1 MFSTGTV
8 KHFVRRP
15 SGKGGKPVGNGFGE
29 KLRAERLERGLTQ
42 AELGKDLYSPSY
54 ISLLE
59 TGRRE
64 PTAEVIEEL
73 ARRLE
78 LAPKAL
84 EAWSQPITVSDA
96 EYVLAGLYA
105 RQAWDLRDY
114 QLAASHA
121 AAAAKIALEGKNTS
135 AWWNMTYM
143 QAECLMKQGNLQE
156 CQRIIQHLLEHP
168 MATESVG
175 LGVRARQMLAAV
187 CHGQGQL
194 SVAVEHAMEAV
205 RLSAQLPKNSTIIIG
220 AHRAL
225 IGALAESGRL
235 DEAWKYCQAMI
246 DHVDEL
252 SMSQLAGEVAW
263 VVGNVAFMRHDYT
276 EGVKHHERAAR
287 LLSPANDIELWARF
301 NKASAAVRLSSGI
314 VEPETLSSIERAEL
328 AFSIVGGTKSDELE
342 VAFIRARWLY
352 LTGDIVAAVEKL
364 REIHAERASLAKH
377 TAGEV
382 SLLLGKSLKAA
393 GESEEALVHLEE
405 AQKAFSAAGAADRVQ
420 QAMDAVL
427 EIKLA
432 QQRAAAAAKAS

>member
-1 MFSTGTV
+1 M
-8 KHFVRRP
+8 
-15 SGKGGKPVGNGFGE
+15 GNGFGE

-64 PTAEVIEEL
+64 PTADVIEEL

-84 EAWSQPITVSDA
+84 EAWSQPISVSDA

-114 QLAASHA
+114 ALAAEHA
-121 AAAAKIALEGKNTS
+121 ANAARIALDGKNTS

-143 QAECLMKQGNLQE
+143 QAECLMKQGQLKE
-156 CQRIIQHLLEHP
+156 CQKIMEHLSEHP
-168 MATESVG
+168 MATESAG
-175 LGVRARQMLAAV
+175 LGVRARQMLAAL

-194 SVAVEHAMEAV
+194 STAVEHAEKAV
-205 RLSAQLPKNSTIIIG
+205 ELCAQLPKGSTLIIG
-220 AHRAL
+220 ALRAL

-235 DEAWKYCQAMI
+235 DEAWKYCQDMNEQM
-246 DHVDEL
+246 DER

-263 VVGNVAFMRHDYT
+263 VIGNVAFMRHDYP
-276 EGVKHHERAAR
+276 EGIKHHERAAK

-314 VEPETLSSIERAEL
+314 VEPETLSAIERAEL
-328 AFSIVGGTKSDELE
+328 ALSIVGGNKADQLE

-352 LTGDIVAAVEKL
+352 LTGDIVAAVQKL
-364 REIHAERASLAKH
+364 RDIHAERADLGKH

-393 GESEEALVHLEE
+393 GELDEALAHLEE
-405 AQKAFSAAGAADRVQ
+405 AQKAFSAAGAQDRVQ
-420 QAMDAVL
+420 QALDAVL
-427 EIKLA
+427 EIRLA
-432 QQRAAAAAKAS
+432 QRRAAAAEAS

>member
-1 MFSTGTV
+1 M
-8 KHFVRRP
+8 
-15 SGKGGKPVGNGFGE
+15 GNGFGE

-84 EAWSQPITVSDA
+84 EAWSQPISVSDA

-114 QLAASHA
+114 PLAADYA
-121 AAAAKIALEGKNTS
+121 ATAARIALEGRNTS

-143 QAECLMKQGNLQE
+143 QAECLLKHGDLGD
-156 CQRIIQHLLEHP
+156 CQRIIERLIEHP
-168 MATESVG
+168 MAKESVG

-187 CHGQGQL
+187 LQRQGQL
-194 SVAVEHAMEAV
+194 SAAVDEAMEAMK
-205 RLSAQLPKNSTIIIG
+205 LSKQLPPNSTIIVG
-220 AHRAL
+220 ALRVL

-235 DEAWKYCQAMI
+235 DEAWRYCQLLTQQ
-246 DHVDEL
+246 VDEQT
-252 SMSQLAGEVAW
+252 MPQLTGEVAW
-263 VVGNVAFMRHDYT
+263 VVGNVAFMRHDYA
-276 EGVKHHERAAR
+276 EGVREHERAAK
-287 LLSPANDIELWARF
+287 LLSPANDIQLWARF
-301 NKASAAVRLSSGI
+301 NKASAAVRLQAGI
-314 VEPETLSSIERAEL
+314 VEPETLASIERAEL
-328 AFSIVGGTKSDELE
+328 AFSIVHGMKSDELE

-352 LTGDIVAAVEKL
+352 LTGDIVAATQKL
-364 REIHAERASLAKH
+364 RDIQAQSNALAKH

-382 SLLLGKSLKAA
+382 ALLLGKSLKAA
-393 GESEEALVHLEE
+393 GELEEALVYLKE
-405 AQKAFSAAGAADRVQ
+405 AQKDFSSAGAQERVQ
-420 QAMDAVL
+420 QALDAML
-427 EIKLA
+427 EIRLS
-432 QQRAAAAAKAS
+432 QQRAAAAAKNPKAS

>member
-1 MFSTGTV
+1 M
-8 KHFVRRP
+8 
-15 SGKGGKPVGNGFGE
+15 GNGFGE

-84 EAWSQPITVSDA
+84 EAWSQPISVSDA

-114 QLAASHA
+114 PLAASHA
-121 AAAAKIALEGKNTS
+121 ATAARIALEGKNTS

-143 QAECLMKQGNLQE
+143 QAECLMKHGDLQD
-156 CQRIIQHLLEHP
+156 CQQITERLLEHP
-168 MATESVG
+168 MARESVG

-187 CHGQGQL
+187 FHRQGQL
-194 SVAVEHAMEAV
+194 SLAVDRALEAV
-205 RLSAQLPKNSTIIIG
+205 KLSEKLPKNSIIIIG

-225 IGALAESGRL
+225 IAALAESGRL
-235 DEAWKYCQAMI
+235 DEAWRYCQAMNAQ
-246 DHVDEL
+246 VDET
-252 SMSQLAGEVAW
+252 SMAQLAGEVAW
-263 VVGNVAFMRHDYT
+263 VIGNVAFMRHDYT
-276 EGVKHHERAAR
+276 EGVKEHERAAK

-301 NKASAAVRLSSGI
+301 NKASAAVRLQSGI
-314 VEPETLSSIERAEL
+314 VEPETLASIERAEL
-328 AFSIVGGTKSDELE
+328 AFSIVHGMKSDQLE

-352 LTGDIVAAVEKL
+352 LTGDIVAAIQKL
-364 REIHAERASLAKH
+364 REIHAESDALAKH

-382 SLLLGKSLKAA
+382 ALLLGKSLKAA
-393 GESEEALVHLEE
+393 GESDEALVYLHE
-405 AQKAFSAAGAADRVQ
+405 AQKDFSSAGAQDRVQ
-420 QAMDAVL
+420 QALDSIL
-427 EIKLA
+427 EIRLA
-432 QQRAAAAAKAS
+432 QERSAAAAKNAKAS

>member
-1 MFSTGTV
+1 M
-8 KHFVRRP
+8 
-15 SGKGGKPVGNGFGE
+15 GNGFGE

-42 AELGKDLYSPSY
+42 AELGKNLYSPSY

-84 EAWSQPITVSDA
+84 EAWSQPVSVSDA

-121 AAAAKIALEGKNTS
+121 ATAAQIALEAKNNS

-143 QAECLMKQGNLQE
+143 QAECVMKQGQLKE
-156 CQRIIQHLLEHP
+156 CQQIVEHLLEHP
-168 MATESVG
+168 MATESAG
-175 LGVRARQMLAAV
+175 LGVRAWQMLAAV

-194 SVAVEHAMEAV
+194 ATAVEHAKKAV
-205 RLSAQLPKNSTIIIG
+205 QLSEQLPKGSTLIIG

-225 IGALAESGRL
+225 IGALAESGKL
-235 DEAWKYCQAMI
+235 DEAWQYCLTMVE
-246 DHVDEL
+246 HMDEH

-263 VVGNVAFMRHDYT
+263 VVGNVAFMRHDYV
-276 EGVKHHERAAR
+276 EGIKHHERAAK

-314 VEPETLSSIERAEL
+314 VEPETLSAIERAEL
-328 AFSIVGGTKSDELE
+328 ALSIVGGNKTDQLE

-352 LTGDIVAAVEKL
+352 LTGDIPAAVDKL
-364 REIHAERASLAKH
+364 REIYKDRKVLARH

-393 GESEEALVHLEE
+393 GETTEAPALPGRGPARLQCSRRLGPGPASHGCCPGDPPGGTPRRCITPG
-405 AQKAFSAAGAADRVQ
+405 SALRSQLTQVSS
-420 QAMDAVL
+420 
-427 EIKLA
+427 
-432 QQRAAAAAKAS
+432 R

>member
-1 MFSTGTV
+1 LRTI
-8 KHFVRRP
+8 FVQNRRR
-15 SGKGGKPVGNGFGE
+15 PVGNGFGE

-84 EAWSQPITVSDA
+84 EAWSQPISISDA

-114 QLAASHA
+114 PLAASHA
-121 AAAAKIALEGKNTS
+121 ANAAQIALEGRNTS

-143 QAECLMKQGNLQE
+143 QAECLLKHGDLKE
-156 CQRIIQHLLEHP
+156 CQQIVERLLEHP
-168 MATESVG
+168 MARESAG
-175 LGVRARQMLAAV
+175 LGVRARQMLATV
-187 CHGQGQL
+187 FHREGQL
-194 SVAVEHAMEAV
+194 SLAVDQAMEAV
-205 RLSAQLPKNSTIIIG
+205 KLSEQLPENSIIIIG
-220 AHRAL
+220 ALRAL
-225 IGALAESGRL
+225 IAALAESGRL
-235 DEAWKYCQAMI
+235 DEAWRYCQIMASK
-246 DHVDEL
+246 VDEA

-276 EGVKHHERAAR
+276 EGVKHHERAAK

-301 NKASAAVRLSSGI
+301 NKASATVRLSAGI

-328 AFSIVGGTKSDELE
+328 AFSIVSGTKGDELE

-352 LTGDIVAAVEKL
+352 LTGDIVAAIQKL
-364 REIHAERASLAKH
+364 REIHEESDALAKH

-382 SLLLGKSLKAA
+382 ALLLGKALKAS
-393 GESEEALVHLEE
+393 GELEEALVYLQE
-405 AQKAFSAAGAADRVQ
+405 AQKDFSSSGAQDRVQ
-420 QAMDAVL
+420 QALDAVL
-427 EIKLA
+427 EIRLA
-432 QQRAAAAAKAS
+432 QQRSASSAKDAKAS

>member
-1 MFSTGTV
+1 
-8 KHFVRRP
+8 
-15 SGKGGKPVGNGFGE
+15 VGNGFGE

-64 PTAEVIEEL
+64 PTADVIEEL

-84 EAWSQPITVSDA
+84 EAWSQPISVSDA

-114 QLAASHA
+114 ALAAEHA
-121 AAAAKIALEGKNTS
+121 ANAARIALDGKNTS

-143 QAECLMKQGNLQE
+143 QAECLMKQGQLKE
-156 CQRIIQHLLEHP
+156 CQKIMEHLSEHP
-168 MATESVG
+168 MATESAG
-175 LGVRARQMLAAV
+175 LGVRARQMLAAL

-194 SVAVEHAMEAV
+194 STAVEHAEKAV
-205 RLSAQLPKNSTIIIG
+205 ELCAQLPKGSTLIIG
-220 AHRAL
+220 ALRAL

-235 DEAWKYCQAMI
+235 DEAWKYCQDMNEQM
-246 DHVDEL
+246 DEH

-263 VVGNVAFMRHDYT
+263 VIGNVAFMRHDYP
-276 EGVKHHERAAR
+276 EGIKHHERAAK

-314 VEPETLSSIERAEL
+314 VEPETLSAIERAEL
-328 AFSIVGGTKSDELE
+328 ALSIVGGNKTDQLE

-352 LTGDIVAAVEKL
+352 LTGDIVAAVQKL
-364 REIHAERASLAKH
+364 RDIHAERADLARH

-393 GESEEALVHLEE
+393 GEADEALVHLEE
-405 AQKAFSAAGAADRVQ
+405 SQKEFSAAGAQDRVQ
-420 QAMDAVL
+420 QALDAVL
-427 EIKLA
+427 EIRLA
-432 QQRAAAAAKAS
+432 QRRAAAAEAS

>member
-1 MFSTGTV
+1 
-8 KHFVRRP
+8 
-15 SGKGGKPVGNGFGE
+15 VGNGFGE

-42 AELGKDLYSPSY
+42 AELGRDLYSPSY

-64 PTAEVIEEL
+64 PTADVIEEL

-84 EAWSQPITVSDA
+84 EAWSQPISVSDA

-114 QLAASHA
+114 ALAAEHA
-121 AAAAKIALEGKNTS
+121 ANAARIALDGKNTS

-143 QAECLMKQGNLQE
+143 QAECLMKQGHLKE
-156 CQRIIQHLLEHP
+156 CQKIMEHLSEHP
-168 MATESVG
+168 MATESAG
-175 LGVRARQMLAAV
+175 LGVRARQMLAAL

-194 SVAVEHAMEAV
+194 GTAVEHAEKAV
-205 RLSAQLPKNSTIIIG
+205 ELCAQLPRGSTLIIG
-220 AHRAL
+220 ALRAL

-235 DEAWKYCQAMI
+235 DEAWKYCEDMNEQM
-246 DHVDEL
+246 DEH

-263 VVGNVAFMRHDYT
+263 VIGNVAFMRHDYP
-276 EGVKHHERAAR
+276 EGIKHHERAAK

-314 VEPETLSSIERAEL
+314 VEPETLSAIERAEL
-328 AFSIVGGTKSDELE
+328 ALSIVGGNKTDQLE

-352 LTGDIVAAVEKL
+352 LTGDIVAAVQKL
-364 REIHAERASLAKH
+364 RDIHAERTDLAKH

-393 GESEEALVHLEE
+393 GEGDEALVHLEE
-405 AQKAFSAAGAADRVQ
+405 AQKEFSAAGAQDRVQ
-420 QAMDAVL
+420 QALDAVL
-427 EIKLA
+427 EIRLA
-432 QQRAAAAAKAS
+432 QRRAAAAEAS

>member
-1 MFSTGTV
+1 M
-8 KHFVRRP
+8 
-15 SGKGGKPVGNGFGE
+15 GNGFGE

-64 PTAEVIEEL
+64 PTADVIEEL

-84 EAWSQPITVSDA
+84 EAWSQPISVSDA

-114 QLAASHA
+114 ALAAEHA
-121 AAAAKIALEGKNTS
+121 ANAARIALDGKNTS

-143 QAECLMKQGNLQE
+143 QAECLMKQGKLKE
-156 CQRIIQHLLEHP
+156 CQKIMEHLSEHP
-168 MATESVG
+168 MATESAG
-175 LGVRARQMLAAV
+175 LGVRARQMLAAL

-194 SVAVEHAMEAV
+194 STAVEHAEKAV
-205 RLSAQLPKNSTIIIG
+205 ELCAQLPKGSTLIIG
-220 AHRAL
+220 ALRAL

-235 DEAWKYCQAMI
+235 DEAWKYCQDMNEQM
-246 DHVDEL
+246 DEH

-263 VVGNVAFMRHDYT
+263 VIGNVAFMRHDYP
-276 EGVKHHERAAR
+276 EGIKHHERAAK

-314 VEPETLSSIERAEL
+314 VEPETLSAIERAEL
-328 AFSIVGGTKSDELE
+328 ALSIVGGNKTDQLE

-352 LTGDIVAAVEKL
+352 LTGDIVAAVQKL
-364 REIHAERASLAKH
+364 RDIHAERADLARH

-393 GESEEALVHLEE
+393 GEADEALVHLEE
-405 AQKAFSAAGAADRVQ
+405 AQKEFSAAGAQDRVQ
-420 QAMDAVL
+420 QALDAVL
-427 EIKLA
+427 EIRLA
-432 QQRAAAAAKAS
+432 QRRAAAAEAS

>member
-1 MFSTGTV
+1 M
-8 KHFVRRP
+8 
-15 SGKGGKPVGNGFGE
+15 GNGFGE

-64 PTAEVIEEL
+64 PTADVIEEL

-84 EAWSQPITVSDA
+84 EAWSQPISVSDA

-114 QLAASHA
+114 ALAAEHA
-121 AAAAKIALEGKNTS
+121 ANAARIALDGKNTS

-143 QAECLMKQGNLQE
+143 QAECLMKQGKLKE
-156 CQRIIQHLLEHP
+156 CQKIMEHLSEHP
-168 MATESVG
+168 MATESAG
-175 LGVRARQMLAAV
+175 LGVRARQMLAAL

-194 SVAVEHAMEAV
+194 STAVEHAEKAV
-205 RLSAQLPKNSTIIIG
+205 ELCAQLPKGSTLIIG
-220 AHRAL
+220 ALRAL

-235 DEAWKYCQAMI
+235 DEAWKYCQDMNEQM
-246 DHVDEL
+246 DEH

-263 VVGNVAFMRHDYT
+263 VIGNVAFMRHDYP
-276 EGVKHHERAAR
+276 EGIKHHERAAK

-314 VEPETLSSIERAEL
+314 VEPETLSAIERAEL
-328 AFSIVGGTKSDELE
+328 ALSIVGGNKTDQLE

-352 LTGDIVAAVEKL
+352 LTGDIVAAVQKL
-364 REIHAERASLAKH
+364 REIHAERADLARH

-393 GESEEALVHLEE
+393 GEADEALVHLEE
-405 AQKAFSAAGAADRVQ
+405 AQKEFSAAGAQDRVQ
-420 QAMDAVL
+420 QALDAVL
-427 EIKLA
+427 EIRLA
-432 QQRAAAAAKAS
+432 QRRAAAAEAS

>member
-1 MFSTGTV
+1 M
-8 KHFVRRP
+8 
-15 SGKGGKPVGNGFGE
+15 GNGFGE

-64 PTAEVIEEL
+64 PTADVIEEL

-84 EAWSQPITVSDA
+84 EAWSQPVSVSDA

-114 QLAASHA
+114 PLAAVHA
-121 AAAAKIALEGKNTS
+121 AAAAQIALEAKNTS

-143 QAECLMKQGNLQE
+143 QAECMIKQGMWAD
-156 CQRIIQHLLEHP
+156 CKAIVQRLLDHP
-168 MATESVG
+168 MAAESAG
-175 LGVRARQMLAAV
+175 LGVRARQMLAAAAQ
-187 CHGQGQL
+187 GQGQL
-194 SVAVEHAMEAV
+194 TTAVEQAEEAV
-205 RLSAQLPKNSTIIIG
+205 RLCSQLPKGSTLIIG
-220 AHRAL
+220 ALRAL

-235 DEAWKYCQAMI
+235 DEAWKYCQDMNEQM
-246 DHVDEL
+246 DEQ

-263 VVGNVAFMRHDYT
+263 VVGNVAFMRHDYP
-276 EGVKHHERAAR
+276 EGIKYHEKAAK
-287 LLSPANDIELWARF
+287 LLSPANDIDLWARF

-314 VEPETLSSIERAEL
+314 VEPETLSAIERAEL
-328 AFSIVGGTKSDELE
+328 ALSIVGGNKTDHLE

-352 LTGDIVAAVEKL
+352 LTGDIVGAVQKL
-364 REIHAERASLAKH
+364 REIHAERDVLAKH

-382 SLLLGKSLKAA
+382 SLLLGKALKAA
-393 GESEEALVHLEE
+393 GEAEEALVYLEE
-405 AQKAFSAAGAADRVQ
+405 AQKEFSAAGASDRVQ

-427 EIKLA
+427 EIRLA
-432 QQRAAAAAKAS
+432 QRRAAAAAGT

>member
-1 MFSTGTV
+1 M
-8 KHFVRRP
+8 
-15 SGKGGKPVGNGFGE
+15 GNGFGE
-29 KLRAERLERGLTQ
+29 KLRAERLDRGLTQ

-114 QLAASHA
+114 PLAASHA
-121 AAAAKIALEGKNTS
+121 AAAAQIALDGRNTS
-135 AWWNMTYM
+135 AWWNMSYM
-143 QAECLMKQGNLQE
+143 QAECLLKHGDLQE
-156 CQRIIQHLLEHP
+156 CREVVERLLEHP
-168 MATESVG
+168 MARESVG
-175 LGVRARQMLAAV
+175 LGARARQMLAV
-187 CHGQGQL
+187 ICQREGQL
-194 SVAVEHAMEAV
+194 TAAVEHATEA
-205 RLSAQLPKNSTIIIG
+205 LAIAEQLPRGSIITIG
-220 AHRAL
+220 ALRAL

-235 DEAWKYCQAMI
+235 NEAWKYCQELLTQ
-246 DHVDEL
+246 VDEHA
-252 SMSQLAGEVAW
+252 MSQLAGEVAW
-263 VVGNVAFMRHDYT
+263 VIGNVAFMRHDYV
-276 EGVKHHERAAR
+276 EGVKHHERAAK

-328 AFSIVGGTKSDELE
+328 AFSIVSGTKSDELE

-364 REIHAERASLAKH
+364 REIHAERDSLAKH

-420 QAMDAVL
+420 QALDAVL

-432 QQRAAAAAKAS
+432 QRRAAAAVKAS

>member
-1 MFSTGTV
+1 M
-8 KHFVRRP
+8 
-15 SGKGGKPVGNGFGE
+15 GNGFGE

-84 EAWSQPITVSDA
+84 EAWSQPISVSDA

-114 QLAASHA
+114 PLAATHA
-121 AAAAKIALEGKNTS
+121 ATAAQIALEGKNTS

-143 QAECLMKQGNLQE
+143 QAECLIKQGNWQE
-156 CQRIIQHLLEHP
+156 CQKIMQHLLEHP

-175 LGVRARQMLAAV
+175 LGVRARQMLAGI
-187 CHGQGQL
+187 CQGQGQL
-194 SVAVEHAMEAV
+194 STAVDHAMEAV
-205 RLSAQLPKNSTIIIG
+205 KLCAKLPRGSTLIIG

-235 DEAWKYCQAMI
+235 DEAWKFCQDMN
-246 DHVDEL
+246 DQVDEH

-263 VVGNVAFMRHDYT
+263 VIGNVAFMRHDYA
-276 EGVKHHERAAR
+276 EGIKYHERAAR
-287 LLSPANDIELWARF
+287 MLSPANDIELWARF

-328 AFSIVGGTKSDELE
+328 ALSIVGGNKTDQLE

-352 LTGDIVAAVEKL
+352 LTGDIVAAINKL
-364 REIHAERASLAKH
+364 REIHAESDALAKH

-393 GESEEALVHLEE
+393 GESDEALVYLEE
-405 AQKAFSAAGAADRVQ
+405 AQNAFSAAGASDRVQ
-420 QAMDAVL
+420 QALDAVL
-427 EIKLA
+427 EIRLA
-432 QQRAAAAAKAS
+432 QQRAAQAAKASKAS

>member
-1 MFSTGTV
+1 M
-8 KHFVRRP
+8 
-15 SGKGGKPVGNGFGE
+15 GNGFGE

-84 EAWSQPITVSDA
+84 EAWSQPISVSDA

-114 QLAASHA
+114 PLAATHA
-121 AAAAKIALEGKNTS
+121 ATAAQIALEGKNTS

-143 QAECLMKQGNLQE
+143 QAECLIKQGNWQE
-156 CQRIIQHLLEHP
+156 AQKIMYHLLEHP

-175 LGVRARQMLAAV
+175 LGVRARQMLAGI
-187 CHGQGQL
+187 CQGQGQL
-194 SVAVEHAMEAV
+194 STAVDHAMEAV
-205 RLSAQLPKNSTIIIG
+205 KLCAKLPKGSTLIIG

-235 DEAWKYCQAMI
+235 DEAWKFCQDMN
-246 DHVDEL
+246 DQVDEH

-263 VVGNVAFMRHDYT
+263 VIGNVAFMRHDYT
-276 EGVKHHERAAR
+276 EGIKYHERAAR
-287 LLSPANDIELWARF
+287 MLSPANDIELWARF

-328 AFSIVGGTKSDELE
+328 ALSIVGGNKTDQLE

-352 LTGDIVAAVEKL
+352 LTGDIVAAINKL
-364 REIHAERASLAKH
+364 QEIHAESDALAKH

-393 GESEEALVHLEE
+393 GEADEALVYLEE
-405 AQKAFSAAGAADRVQ
+405 AQKAFSAAGAQDRVQ
-420 QAMDAVL
+420 QALDAVL
-427 EIKLA
+427 EIRLA
-432 QQRAAAAAKAS
+432 QQRAAKAAKSSKAS

>member
-1 MFSTGTV
+1 
-8 KHFVRRP
+8 
-15 SGKGGKPVGNGFGE
+15 VGNGFGE

-114 QLAASHA
+114 PLAASHA
-121 AAAAKIALEGKNTS
+121 ATAAQIALEGKNTS

-143 QAECLMKQGNLQE
+143 QAECLMKEGKLRE
-156 CQRIIQHLLEHP
+156 CQQIVERLLEHP

-194 SVAVEHAMEAV
+194 SVAVDHALEAV
-205 RLSAQLPKNSTIIIG
+205 KLSVHLPRNSTVLIG
-220 AHRAL
+220 AHRIL

-235 DEAWKYCQAMI
+235 DEAWEFCLALYEQ
-246 DHVDEL
+246 VDEHA
-252 SMSQLAGEVAW
+252 MSQLAGEVAW
-263 VVGNVAFMRHDYT
+263 VIGNVAFMRHDYA
-276 EGVKHHERAAR
+276 EGVKHHERAAK

-301 NKASAAVRLSSGI
+301 NKASAAVRLSAGI

-352 LTGDIVAAVEKL
+352 LTGDIVAAIEKL
-364 REIHAERASLAKH
+364 REIHGERDVLAKH

-393 GESEEALVHLEE
+393 GESDEALTYLEE

-420 QAMDAVL
+420 QALDAVL

-432 QQRAAAAAKAS
+432 QKRAAAGTKAS

>member
-1 MFSTGTV
+1 
-8 KHFVRRP
+8 
-15 SGKGGKPVGNGFGE
+15 VGNGFGE

-84 EAWSQPITVSDA
+84 EAWSQPISVSDA

-114 QLAASHA
+114 PLAASHA
-121 AAAAKIALEGKNTS
+121 ANAAQIALDGKNTS

-143 QAECLMKQGNLQE
+143 QAECLMKQGDLQE
-156 CQRIIQHLLEHP
+156 CRKIIERLIEHP

-194 SVAVEHAMEAV
+194 SVAVEHALEAV
-205 RLSAQLPKNSTIIIG
+205 RLSAGLPRGSTVLIG
-220 AHRAL
+220 AHRIL

-235 DEAWKYCQAMI
+235 DEAWKYCQALL
-246 DHVDEL
+246 DQVDEH

-263 VVGNVAFMRHDYT
+263 VIGNVAFMRHDYT
-276 EGVKHHERAAR
+276 EGVRHHERAAR

-314 VEPETLSSIERAEL
+314 VEPETLAAIERAEL

-364 REIHAERASLAKH
+364 REIHTERDALGKH

-393 GESEEALVHLEE
+393 GDTDEALVHLEE
-405 AQKAFSAAGAADRVQ
+405 AQKAFATAGAQDRVQ
-420 QAMDAVL
+420 QALDAIL

-432 QQRAAAAAKAS
+432 QKRAAAAAKAS

>member
-1 MFSTGTV
+1 M
-8 KHFVRRP
+8 
-15 SGKGGKPVGNGFGE
+15 GNGFGE

-42 AELGKDLYSPSY
+42 AELGRDLYSPSY

-64 PTAEVIEEL
+64 PTADVIEEL

-84 EAWSQPITVSDA
+84 EAWSQPISVSDA

-114 QLAASHA
+114 GLAAEHA
-121 AAAAKIALEGKNTS
+121 ANAARIALDGKNTS

-143 QAECLMKQGNLQE
+143 QAECLMKQGQLKE
-156 CQRIIQHLLEHP
+156 CQKIMEHLSEHP
-168 MATESVG
+168 MATESAG
-175 LGVRARQMLAAV
+175 LGVRARQMLAAL

-194 SVAVEHAMEAV
+194 GTAVEHAEKAV
-205 RLSAQLPKNSTIIIG
+205 ELCGQLPKGSTLIIG
-220 AHRAL
+220 ALRAL

-235 DEAWKYCQAMI
+235 DEAWKYCQDMNEQM
-246 DHVDEL
+246 DEH

-263 VVGNVAFMRHDYT
+263 VIGNVAFMRHDYP
-276 EGVKHHERAAR
+276 EGIKHHERAAK

-314 VEPETLSSIERAEL
+314 VEPETLSAIERAEL
-328 AFSIVGGTKSDELE
+328 ALSIVGGNKTDQLE

-352 LTGDIVAAVEKL
+352 LTGDIVAAVQKL
-364 REIHAERASLAKH
+364 RDIHAERTDLAKH

-393 GESEEALVHLEE
+393 GEGDEALVHLQE
-405 AQKAFSAAGAADRVQ
+405 AQKEFSAAGAQDRVQ
-420 QAMDAVL
+420 QALDAVL
-427 EIKLA
+427 EIRLA
-432 QQRAAAAAKAS
+432 QRRAAAAEAS

>member
-1 MFSTGTV
+1 MV
-8 KHFVRRP
+8 YNAVRNEED
-15 SGKGGKPVGNGFGE
+15 PVGNGFGE

-64 PTAEVIEEL
+64 PTADVIEEL

-84 EAWSQPITVSDA
+84 EAWSQPISVSDA

-114 QLAASHA
+114 ALAAEHA
-121 AAAAKIALEGKNTS
+121 AAAARIALEGRNTS

-143 QAECLMKQGNLQE
+143 QAECLMKQGQLKE
-156 CQRIIQHLLEHP
+156 CQKIMEHLLEHP
-168 MATESVG
+168 MATESAG
-175 LGVRARQMLAAV
+175 LGVRARQMLAAL

-194 SVAVEHAMEAV
+194 AAAVEHAQRAV
-205 RLSAQLPKNSTIIIG
+205 ELCAQLPKGSTLIIG
-220 AHRAL
+220 ALRAL

-235 DEAWKYCQAMI
+235 DEAWTYCQDMNEQM
-246 DHVDEL
+246 DDQ

-263 VVGNVAFMRHDYT
+263 VIGNVAFMRHDYT
-276 EGVKHHERAAR
+276 EGIRHHERAAK
-287 LLSPANDIELWARF
+287 LLSPANDIDLWARF

-314 VEPETLSSIERAEL
+314 VEPETLSAIERAEL
-328 AFSIVGGTKSDELE
+328 ALSIVGGNKTDQLE

-352 LTGDIVAAVEKL
+352 LTGDIVAAVQKL
-364 REIHAERASLAKH
+364 REIHAERSALAKH

-393 GESEEALVHLEE
+393 GESEEALALLQE
-405 AQKAFSAAGAADRVQ
+405 AQKEFSAAGAQDRVQ
-420 QAMDAVL
+420 QALDAML
-427 EIKLA
+427 EIRLA
-432 QQRAAAAAKAS
+432 QRRAEASEAS

>member
-1 MFSTGTV
+1 
-8 KHFVRRP
+8 
-15 SGKGGKPVGNGFGE
+15 VGNGFGE

-84 EAWSQPITVSDA
+84 EAWSQPISVSDA

-114 QLAASHA
+114 PLAATHA
-121 AAAAKIALEGKNTS
+121 ATAAQIALEGKNTS

-143 QAECLMKQGNLQE
+143 QAECLIKQGNWQE
-156 CQRIIQHLLEHP
+156 AQKIMYHLLEHP

-175 LGVRARQMLAAV
+175 LGVRARQMLAGI
-187 CHGQGQL
+187 CQGQGQL
-194 SVAVEHAMEAV
+194 STAVDHAMEAV
-205 RLSAQLPKNSTIIIG
+205 KLCAKLPKGSTLIIG

-235 DEAWKYCQAMI
+235 DEAWKFCQDMN
-246 DHVDEL
+246 DQVDEH

-263 VVGNVAFMRHDYT
+263 VIGNVAFMRHDYT
-276 EGVKHHERAAR
+276 EGIKYHERAAR
-287 LLSPANDIELWARF
+287 MLSPANDIELWARF

-328 AFSIVGGTKSDELE
+328 ALSIVGGNKTDQLE

-352 LTGDIVAAVEKL
+352 LTGDIVAAINKL
-364 REIHAERASLAKH
+364 QEIHAESDALAKH

-393 GESEEALVHLEE
+393 GEADEALVYLEE
-405 AQKAFSAAGAADRVQ
+405 AQKAFSAAGAQDRVQ
-420 QAMDAVL
+420 QALDAVL
-427 EIKLA
+427 EIRLA
-432 QQRAAAAAKAS
+432 QQRAAKAANASKAS

>member
-1 MFSTGTV
+1 M
-8 KHFVRRP
+8 
-15 SGKGGKPVGNGFGE
+15 GNGFGE

-84 EAWSQPITVSDA
+84 EAWSQPISVSDA

-114 QLAASHA
+114 PLAATHA
-121 AAAAKIALEGKNTS
+121 ATAAQIALEGKNTS

-143 QAECLMKQGNLQE
+143 QAECLIKQGNWQE
-156 CQRIIQHLLEHP
+156 CQKIMQHLLEHP

-175 LGVRARQMLAAV
+175 LGVRARQMLAGI
-187 CHGQGQL
+187 CQGQGQL
-194 SVAVEHAMEAV
+194 STAVDHAMEAV
-205 RLSAQLPKNSTIIIG
+205 KLCAKLPRGSTLIIG

-235 DEAWKYCQAMI
+235 DEAWKYCQAMN
-246 DHVDEL
+246 DQVDEH

-263 VVGNVAFMRHDYT
+263 VIGNVAFMRHDYA
-276 EGVKHHERAAR
+276 EGIKYHERAAKM
-287 LLSPANDIELWARF
+287 LSPANDIELWARF

-328 AFSIVGGTKSDELE
+328 ALSIVGGNKTDQLE

-352 LTGDIVAAVEKL
+352 LTGDIVAAINKL
-364 REIHAERASLAKH
+364 REIHAESDALAKH

-393 GESEEALVHLEE
+393 GEAEEALVYLEE
-405 AQKAFSAAGAADRVQ
+405 AQKAFSAAGASDRVQ
-420 QAMDAVL
+420 QALDAVL
-427 EIKLA
+427 EIRLA
-432 QQRAAAAAKAS
+432 QQRAAKASKAQAS

>member
-1 MFSTGTV
+1 M
-8 KHFVRRP
+8 
-15 SGKGGKPVGNGFGE
+15 GNGFGE

-64 PTAEVIEEL
+64 PTADVIEEL

-84 EAWSQPITVSDA
+84 EAWSQPISVSDA

-114 QLAASHA
+114 ALAAEHA
-121 AAAAKIALEGKNTS
+121 ANAARIALDGKNTS

-143 QAECLMKQGNLQE
+143 QAECLMKQGQLKE
-156 CQRIIQHLLEHP
+156 CQKIMEHLSEHP
-168 MATESVG
+168 MATESAG
-175 LGVRARQMLAAV
+175 LGVRARQMLAAL

-194 SVAVEHAMEAV
+194 STAVEHAEKAV
-205 RLSAQLPKNSTIIIG
+205 ELCAQLPKGSTLIIG
-220 AHRAL
+220 ALRAL

-235 DEAWKYCQAMI
+235 DEAWKYCQDMNEQM
-246 DHVDEL
+246 DEH

-263 VVGNVAFMRHDYT
+263 VIGNVAFMRHDYP
-276 EGVKHHERAAR
+276 EGIKHHERAAK

-314 VEPETLSSIERAEL
+314 VEPETLSAIERAEL
-328 AFSIVGGTKSDELE
+328 ALSIVGGNKTDQLE

-352 LTGDIVAAVEKL
+352 LTGDIVAAVQKL
-364 REIHAERASLAKH
+364 REIHAERADLARH

-393 GESEEALVHLEE
+393 GEADEALVHLEE
-405 AQKAFSAAGAADRVQ
+405 AQKEFSAAGAQDRVQ
-420 QAMDAVL
+420 QALDAVL
-427 EIKLA
+427 EIRLA
-432 QQRAAAAAKAS
+432 QRRAAAAEAS

>member
-1 MFSTGTV
+1 
-8 KHFVRRP
+8 
-15 SGKGGKPVGNGFGE
+15 VGNGFGE

-64 PTAEVIEEL
+64 PTADVIEEL

-84 EAWSQPITVSDA
+84 EAWSQPISVSDA

-114 QLAASHA
+114 ALAAEHA
-121 AAAAKIALEGKNTS
+121 ANAARIALDGKNTS

-143 QAECLMKQGNLQE
+143 QAECLMKQGQLKE
-156 CQRIIQHLLEHP
+156 CQKIMEHLSEHP
-168 MATESVG
+168 MATESAG
-175 LGVRARQMLAAV
+175 LGVRARQMLAAL

-194 SVAVEHAMEAV
+194 STAVEHAEKAV
-205 RLSAQLPKNSTIIIG
+205 ELCAQLPKGSTLIIG
-220 AHRAL
+220 ALRAL

-235 DEAWKYCQAMI
+235 DEAWKYCQDMNEQM
-246 DHVDEL
+246 DEH

-263 VVGNVAFMRHDYT
+263 VIGNVAFMRHDYP
-276 EGVKHHERAAR
+276 EGIKHHERAAK

-314 VEPETLSSIERAEL
+314 VEPETLSAIERAEL
-328 AFSIVGGTKSDELE
+328 ALSIVGGNKTDQLE

-352 LTGDIVAAVEKL
+352 LTGDIVAAVQKL
-364 REIHAERASLAKH
+364 REIHAERADLARH

-393 GESEEALVHLEE
+393 GEADEALVHLEE
-405 AQKAFSAAGAADRVQ
+405 AQKEFSAAGAQDRVQ
-420 QAMDAVL
+420 QALDAVL
-427 EIKLA
+427 EIRLA
-432 QQRAAAAAKAS
+432 QRRAAAAEAS

>member
-1 MFSTGTV
+1 M
-8 KHFVRRP
+8 
-15 SGKGGKPVGNGFGE
+15 GNGFGE

-84 EAWSQPITVSDA
+84 EAWSQPISVSDA

-114 QLAASHA
+114 PLAASHA
-121 AAAAKIALEGKNTS
+121 ATAAQIALEGKNTS

-143 QAECLMKQGNLQE
+143 QAECLIKQGNLQG
-156 CQRIIQHLLEHP
+156 CQKIVQHLLEHP

-187 CHGQGQL
+187 CQGQGQL
-194 SVAVEHAMEAV
+194 SVAVDHAMEAV
-205 RLSAQLPKNSTIIIG
+205 KLCARLPKGSTLIIG

-235 DEAWKYCQAMI
+235 DEAWKFCQDMN
-246 DHVDEL
+246 DHVDEH

-263 VVGNVAFMRHDYT
+263 VIGNVAFMRHDYP
-276 EGVKHHERAAR
+276 EGIKYHERAAKM
-287 LLSPANDIELWARF
+287 LSPANDIELWARF

-328 AFSIVGGTKSDELE
+328 ALSIVGGNKTDQLE

-364 REIHAERASLAKH
+364 REIHAERSALAKH

-393 GESEEALVHLEE
+393 GEAEEAMVYLEE
-405 AQKAFSAAGAADRVQ
+405 AQKAFSASGAQDRVQ
-420 QAMDAVL
+420 QALDAVL
-427 EIKLA
+427 EIRLA
-432 QQRAAAAAKAS
+432 QQRAEAAAKAAKAS

>member
-1 MFSTGTV
+1 
-8 KHFVRRP
+8 
-15 SGKGGKPVGNGFGE
+15 VGNGFGE

-84 EAWSQPITVSDA
+84 EAWSQPVTPSDA

-114 QLAASHA
+114 PLAASHA
-121 AAAAKIALEGKNTS
+121 ATAAQFALEGRNTS

-143 QAECLMKQGNLQE
+143 QAECLLRHGDLQD
-156 CQRIIQHLLEHP
+156 CQQIIERLIEHP
-168 MATESVG
+168 MAKESLG
-175 LGVRARQMLAAV
+175 LGVRARQMLSAVLQRKGLLSAAV
-187 CHGQGQL
+187 DQ
-194 SVAVEHAMEAV
+194 AMEAM
-205 RLSAQLPKNSTIIIG
+205 RLAEQLPTNSTIITG
-220 AHRAL
+220 ALRVL
-225 IGALAESGRL
+225 IGVLAESGRL
-235 DEAWKYCQAMI
+235 DDAWRYCLQLVEQ
-246 DHVDEL
+246 VDENA
-252 SMSQLAGEVAW
+252 MAQLAGEVAW

-276 EGVKHHERAAR
+276 EGVKQHERAAK
-287 LLSPANDIELWARF
+287 LLSPANDIEMWARF
-301 NKASAAVRLSSGI
+301 NKASAAVRLQSGI

-352 LTGDIVAAVEKL
+352 LTGDIVAAIEKL
-364 REIHAERASLAKH
+364 REIHGQPDALAKH

-393 GESEEALVHLEE
+393 GELNEALTFLHE
-405 AQKAFSAAGAADRVQ
+405 AQKAFSSAGAQELVQ
-420 QAMDAVL
+420 QALDAIL
-427 EIKLA
+427 EIRLT
-432 QQRAAAAAKAS
+432 QERAGISAKAS

>member
-1 MFSTGTV
+1 M
-8 KHFVRRP
+8 
-15 SGKGGKPVGNGFGE
+15 GNGFGE

-84 EAWSQPITVSDA
+84 EAWSQPISVSDA

-114 QLAASHA
+114 PLAATHA
-121 AAAAKIALEGKNTS
+121 ATAAQIALEGKNTS

-143 QAECLMKQGNLQE
+143 QAECLIKQGNWQE
-156 CQRIIQHLLEHP
+156 AQKIMYHLLEHP

-175 LGVRARQMLAAV
+175 LGVRARQMLAGI
-187 CHGQGQL
+187 CQGQGQL
-194 SVAVEHAMEAV
+194 STAVDHAMEAV
-205 RLSAQLPKNSTIIIG
+205 KLCAKLPKGSTLIIG

-235 DEAWKYCQAMI
+235 DEAWKFCQDMN
-246 DHVDEL
+246 DHVDEH

-263 VVGNVAFMRHDYT
+263 VIGNVAFMRHDYA
-276 EGVKHHERAAR
+276 EGIKHHERAAR
-287 LLSPANDIELWARF
+287 MLSPANDIELWARF

-328 AFSIVGGTKSDELE
+328 ALSIVGGNKTDQLE

-352 LTGDIVAAVEKL
+352 LTGDIVAAINKL
-364 REIHAERASLAKH
+364 QEIHAESDALAKH

-393 GESEEALVHLEE
+393 GEADEALVHLEE
-405 AQKAFSAAGAADRVQ
+405 AQKAFSAAGAQDRVQ
-420 QAMDAVL
+420 QALDAVL
-427 EIKLA
+427 EIRLA
-432 QQRAAAAAKAS
+432 QQRAAKAANASKAS

>member
-1 MFSTGTV
+1 M
-8 KHFVRRP
+8 
-15 SGKGGKPVGNGFGE
+15 GNGFGE

-42 AELGKDLYSPSY
+42 AELGRDLYSPSY

-64 PTAEVIEEL
+64 PTADVIEEL

-84 EAWSQPITVSDA
+84 EAWSQPISVSDA

-114 QLAASHA
+114 ALAAEHA
-121 AAAAKIALEGKNTS
+121 ANAARIALDGKNTS

-143 QAECLMKQGNLQE
+143 QAECLMKQGHLKE
-156 CQRIIQHLLEHP
+156 CQKIMEHLSEHP
-168 MATESVG
+168 MATESAG
-175 LGVRARQMLAAV
+175 LGVRARQMLAAL

-194 SVAVEHAMEAV
+194 GTAVEHAEKAV
-205 RLSAQLPKNSTIIIG
+205 ELCAQLPKGSTLIIG
-220 AHRAL
+220 ALRAL

-235 DEAWKYCQAMI
+235 DEAWKYCEDMNEQM
-246 DHVDEL
+246 DEH

-263 VVGNVAFMRHDYT
+263 VIGNVAFMRHDYP
-276 EGVKHHERAAR
+276 EGIKHHERAAK

-314 VEPETLSSIERAEL
+314 VEPETLSAIERAEL
-328 AFSIVGGTKSDELE
+328 ALSIVGGNKTDQLE

-352 LTGDIVAAVEKL
+352 LTGDIVAAVQKL
-364 REIHAERASLAKH
+364 RDIHAERTDLAKH

-393 GESEEALVHLEE
+393 GEGDEALVHLEE
-405 AQKAFSAAGAADRVQ
+405 AQKEFSAAGAQDRVQ
-420 QAMDAVL
+420 QALDAVL
-427 EIKLA
+427 EIRLA
-432 QQRAAAAAKAS
+432 QRRAAAAEAS

>member
-1 MFSTGTV
+1 
-8 KHFVRRP
+8 
-15 SGKGGKPVGNGFGE
+15 VGNGFGE

-84 EAWSQPITVSDA
+84 EAWSQPISVSDA

-114 QLAASHA
+114 PLAASHA
-121 AAAAKIALEGKNTS
+121 ATAAQIALEGKNTS

-143 QAECLMKQGNLQE
+143 QAECLIKQGNLQG
-156 CQRIIQHLLEHP
+156 CQKIVQHLLEHP

-187 CHGQGQL
+187 CQGQGQL
-194 SVAVEHAMEAV
+194 SVAVDHAMEAV
-205 RLSAQLPKNSTIIIG
+205 KLCARLPRGSTLIIG

-235 DEAWKYCQAMI
+235 EEAWKFCQDMN
-246 DHVDEL
+246 DHVDEH

-263 VVGNVAFMRHDYT
+263 VIGNVAFMRHDYP
-276 EGVKHHERAAR
+276 EGIKYHERAAKM
-287 LLSPANDIELWARF
+287 LSPANDIELWARF

-328 AFSIVGGTKSDELE
+328 ALSIVGGNKTDQLE

-364 REIHAERASLAKH
+364 REIHAERSALAKH

-393 GESEEALVHLEE
+393 GEAEEAMVYLEE
-405 AQKAFSAAGAADRVQ
+405 AQKAFSAAGAQDRVQ
-420 QAMDAVL
+420 QALDAVL
-427 EIKLA
+427 EIRLA
-432 QQRAAAAAKAS
+432 QQRAAAAAKAAKAS

>member
-1 MFSTGTV
+1 M
-8 KHFVRRP
+8 
-15 SGKGGKPVGNGFGE
+15 GNGFGE

-84 EAWSQPITVSDA
+84 EAWSQPISVSDA

-114 QLAASHA
+114 PLAASHA
-121 AAAAKIALEGKNTS
+121 ATAAQIALEGKNTS

-143 QAECLMKQGNLQE
+143 QAECLIKQGNWKE
-156 CQRIIQHLLEHP
+156 CQKIMEHLLEHP

-175 LGVRARQMLAAV
+175 LAVRARQMLAGI
-187 CHGQGQL
+187 CQGQGQL
-194 SVAVEHAMEAV
+194 STAVDHALEAV
-205 RLSAQLPKNSTIIIG
+205 KLCSQLPNGSTLIIG

-225 IGALAESGRL
+225 IGSLAESGRL
-235 DEAWKYCQAMI
+235 DEAWKYCQDMN
-246 DHVDEL
+246 DQVDEH

-263 VVGNVAFMRHDYT
+263 VIGNVAFMRHDYP
-276 EGVKHHERAAR
+276 EGIKYHERAAR
-287 LLSPANDIELWARF
+287 MLSPANDIELWARF

-314 VEPETLSSIERAEL
+314 VEPETLTSIERAEL
-328 AFSIVGGTKSDELE
+328 ALSIVGGNKTDHLE

-364 REIHAERASLAKH
+364 REIHAERGALAKH

-393 GESEEALVHLEE
+393 GESDEALVYLKE
-405 AQKAFSAAGAADRVQ
+405 AQKAFSAAGAQDRVQ
-420 QAMDAVL
+420 QALDAVL
-427 EIKLA
+427 EINLA
-432 QQRAAAAAKAS
+432 QQRAAKADKAAKAG

>member
-1 MFSTGTV
+1 
-8 KHFVRRP
+8 
-15 SGKGGKPVGNGFGE
+15 VGNGFGE

-64 PTAEVIEEL
+64 PTADVIEEL

-84 EAWSQPITVSDA
+84 EAWSQPISVSDA

-114 QLAASHA
+114 ALAADHA
-121 AAAAKIALEGKNTS
+121 ATAARIALEGKNTS

-143 QAECLMKQGNLQE
+143 QAECLMKQGQLKE
-156 CQRIIQHLLEHP
+156 CQKIMEHLSEHP
-168 MATESVG
+168 MATESAG
-175 LGVRARQMLAAV
+175 LGVRARQMLAAL

-194 SVAVEHAMEAV
+194 GAAVEHAQKAV
-205 RLSAQLPKNSTIIIG
+205 ELCAQLPKGSTLIIG
-220 AHRAL
+220 ALRAL

-235 DEAWKYCQAMI
+235 DEAWKYCQDMNEQM
-246 DHVDEL
+246 DEH

-263 VVGNVAFMRHDYT
+263 VIGNVAFMRHDYP
-276 EGVKHHERAAR
+276 EGIKHHERAAK

-314 VEPETLSSIERAEL
+314 VEPETLSAIERAEL
-328 AFSIVGGTKSDELE
+328 ALSIVGGNKTDQLE

-352 LTGDIVAAVEKL
+352 LTGDIVAAVQKL
-364 REIHAERASLAKH
+364 REIHAERSALAKH

-393 GESEEALVHLEE
+393 GESEEALVLLQE
-405 AQKAFSAAGAADRVQ
+405 AQREFSGAGAQDRVQ
-420 QAMDAVL
+420 QALDAML
-427 EIKLA
+427 EIRLA
-432 QQRAAAAAKAS
+432 QRRAEAAEAS